1 MVNKHQCFYGKMH
14 SHASLVYPAG
24 LMPRMGQLTD
34 DMYLTEDMMFKKL
47 STAAVL
53 LFMAM
58 ASKADE
64 GQKIASKVQK
74 VTVFLNG
81 AQVTRTALVSV
92 SPGTSTL
99 VFGNMS
105 PGMDV
110 QSLQVSAG
118 GEFTILS
125 VKQELD
131 NANDELKQKEIRDLE
146 TQAKA
151 INYKIGLKNS
161 LLPIY
166 AEEKNMLGKNQIGGG
181 EKNGLDVIKLKQA
194 LDFQTARLTEIKQK
208 EQDINDQVA
217 ALTEDLNKI
226 NQHIV
231 TIINGR
237 SKITSNV
244 LVTVSAKSAL
254 QSTFTLNYVV
264 QNASWYPTYDI
275 RAKNV
280 NSPISITYK
289 ANVSQQSGEDWKNIK
304 VTLSTG
310 NPTISGNKPELTP
323 NYLSLGMYSTNKSGP
338 VTKVTGKVFEAG
350 SSNGLPGVAIRV
362 KGTSIGT
369 VSDAQGFYSLQV
381 PPNSPDLAFSYMGYE
396 AVERPANMPLINV
409 TMSPSAKNL
418 NEVVVT
424 GYSAEY
430 KKDLTGA
437 VAGIAP
443 GIGIRG
449 AAASVQSIPV
459 EVKPVE
465 NQTNV
470 EFNIANPYSVPSD
483 GKQYAV
489 EIGQFDL
496 NASYQYFVAPKVS
509 TDVFLTAQLTNW
521 NKYNFL
527 SGEANL
533 FFEGTFIGKSL
544 INTQATAD
552 TLNLSLGADKN
563 IVVTRTLQKDLTERQ
578 SFGPNKKETRN
589 WLIEVKNRKNQ
600 PVSLLVEDQVP
611 VSQNSAIEVEQQEI
625 SGAKLDELTGKLSWN
640 FMLNSQDNKKIQ
652 LKYQVKYP
660 KNQSVIVQ

>member
-1 MVNKHQCFYGKMH
+1 
-14 SHASLVYPAG
+14 
-24 LMPRMGQLTD
+24 
-34 DMYLTEDMMFKKL
+34 MYLTESMMFKKL

-81 AQVTRTALVSV
+81 AQITRTALVSV

-131 NANDELKQKEIRDLE
+131 FLNEESKQKQLVDLQAQQKMIRDKMSVQNNML
-146 TQAKA
+146 
-151 INYKIGLKNS
+151 S
-161 LLPIY
+161 IY
-166 AEEKNMLGKNQIGGG
+166 QEEATMLGKNQVVTG
-181 EKNGLDVIKLKQA
+181 ENASLDVLKLKQA
-194 LDFQTARLTEIKQK
+194 LDFQTARLTEIKKKQ
-208 EQDINDQVA
+208 QIVNDQIDV
-217 ALTEDLNKI
+217 LNTELQKYDKQI
-226 NQHIV
+226 ADISR
-231 TIINGR
+231 GS
-237 SKITSNV
+237 SKATSNV
-244 LVTVSAKSAL
+244 LVTVSSKSAL

-264 QNASWYPTYDI
+264 HNAGWYPTYDI

-280 NSPISITYK
+280 NSPISIAYK
-289 ANVSQQSGEDWKNIK
+289 ANVSQQSGEDWKNITI
-304 VTLSTG
+304 TLSTG
-310 NPTISGNKPELTP
+310 NPTISGGKPELSP
-323 NYLSLGMYSTNKSGP
+323 DYLNLGMSYTGEVNSITKISGAIFGTND
-338 VTKVTGKVFEAG
+338 GKV
-350 SSNGLPGVAIRV
+350 LPGVSIRV
-362 KGTSIGT
+362 KGTSIGAT
-369 VSDAQGFYSLQV
+369 TDVEGRYSIQIPAGNPTLV
-381 PPNSPDLAFSYMGYE
+381 YSYIGYE
-396 AVERPANMPLINV
+396 TEERAANVQVINLGLR
-409 TMSPSAKNL
+409 PSTRQL
-418 NEVVVT
+418 DEVVTV
-424 GYSAEY
+424 GYGSQF
-430 KKDLTGA
+430 KRSLSGA
-437 VAGIAP
+437 VPEIR
-443 GIGIRG
+443 IRG
-449 AAASVQSIPV
+449 LASSEAVVTPSIPV

-552 TLNLSLGADKN
+552 TLNLSLGTDKN

-578 SFGPNKKETRN
+578 SFGSNKKETRN
-589 WLIEVKNRKNQ
+589 WLIEVKNRKTQ

-611 VSQNSAIEVEQQEI
+611 VSQNSAIEVDQQEI
-625 SGAKLDELTGKLSWN
+625 SGAKLDALTGKLSWN